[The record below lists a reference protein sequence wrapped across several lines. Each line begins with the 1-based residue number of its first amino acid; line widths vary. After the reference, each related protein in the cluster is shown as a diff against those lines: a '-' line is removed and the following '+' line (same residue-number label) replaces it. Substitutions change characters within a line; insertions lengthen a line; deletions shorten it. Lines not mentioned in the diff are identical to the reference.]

1 MHWRGFI
8 VWLLI
13 LTTLHEFDAPHW
25 LGGVAFLFGLALFWR
40 QLAWVVIAIATFS
53 WLTSKK
59 P

>member
-13 LTTLHEFDAPHW
+13 LTTLHEFGAPHW
-25 LGGVAFLFGLALFWR
+25 LDGVAFLCGLALFWR